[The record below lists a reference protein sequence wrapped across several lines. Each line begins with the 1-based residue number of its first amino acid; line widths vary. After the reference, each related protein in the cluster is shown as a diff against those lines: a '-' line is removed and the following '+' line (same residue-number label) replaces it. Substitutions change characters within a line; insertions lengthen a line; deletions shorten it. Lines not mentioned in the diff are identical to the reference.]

1 MGCAVGREG
10 GREGGVCSRQG
21 GRVGCLVDEEEGRV
35 GWTVDPHTSFE
46 VQCFTR
52 SSNDNV

>member
-1 MGCAVGREG
+1 MGCAVGRE